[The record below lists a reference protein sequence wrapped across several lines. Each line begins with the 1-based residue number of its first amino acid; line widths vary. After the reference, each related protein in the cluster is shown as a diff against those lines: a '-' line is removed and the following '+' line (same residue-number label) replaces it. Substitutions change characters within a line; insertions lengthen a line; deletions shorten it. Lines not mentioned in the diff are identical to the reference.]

1 MMTKDGG
8 SRPRGRDRDGN
19 PQVPRLVVV
28 SNRVAPI
35 EEGKQQAGGLAVAV
49 LAALKR
55 TGGVWFGWSGQVV
68 EGESGE
74 MHVSRSGSITR
85 ATLDLTRVDYEE
97 YYNGFANSTLW
108 PLFHY
113 RLGLLNFSR
122 RTWEG
127 YRRVNAL
134 FAERLAPLVKE
145 RDMVWVHD
153 YHLIP
158 VGERLRER
166 GLTNRMG
173 FFLHTP
179 WPAPEVLIAVPTHE
193 DLVRALCAYDV
204 VGFHTEADVLCFANY
219 IRYEIGGKVE
229 ELGAGRGI
237 RVEAFGRSVTAR
249 AFPISIDTG
258 SMETLAR
265 QAAGTVQVRRLRESL
280 VGRDLIIGV
289 DRLDYSK
296 GLPQR
301 FEAFQ
306 SLLDMH
312 PDLLGKVS
320 FMQIAPPSRADVPE
334 YAAIRRELETASGSI
349 NGRFADFD
357 WVPIRYLNTSFS
369 RKALAGFFRVARI
382 GLVTPLRDGMNLV
395 AKEYVASQDPEDPGV
410 LVLSR
415 FAGAAA
421 EMGEALIVNPFD
433 SEGVA
438 DAMQRALSMPLE
450 ERRAR
455 HTCLMQTLRQN
466 DITKWREDFVEAL
479 ASVPAQVPA
488 FEVHSLHKLTQ

>member
-1 MMTKDGG
+1 MA
-8 SRPRGRDRDGN
+8 
-19 PQVPRLVVV
+19 RLVVV
-28 SNRVAPI
+28 SNRVAPV

-49 LAALKR
+49 LAALKK
-55 TGGVWFGWSGQVV
+55 TGGVWFGWSGEVV
-68 EGESGE
+68 DGEAGDLRI
-74 MHVSRSGSITR
+74 SRSGPITR
-85 ATLDLTRVDYEE
+85 ATLDLTRRDHDE

-113 RLGLLNFSR
+113 RLGLLTFSR
-122 RTWEG
+122 RTWEA
-127 YRRVNAL
+127 YERVNAL
-134 FAERLAPLVKE
+134 FAERVAPFVQPE
-145 RDMVWVHD
+145 DMVWVHD
-153 YHLIP
+153 YHLIQ
-158 VGERLRER
+158 VGERLRGR
-166 GLTNRMG
+166 GLRNRMG

-193 DLVRALCAYDV
+193 RLVRALCAYDV
-204 VGFHTEADVLCFANY
+204 VGFHTEADVHCFANY
-219 IRYEIGGKVE
+219 IRDEAGG
-229 ELGAGRGI
+229 
-237 RVEAFGRSVTAR
+237 RVEDLGPGGGVRVHAYGRTAVAR
-249 AFPISIDTG
+249 AFPISIDAEG
-258 SMETLAR
+258 MVAVAE
-265 QAAGTVQVRRLRESL
+265 QAARTVQTRRLRESL

-306 SLLDMH
+306 ALLDMH
-312 PDLLGKVS
+312 PDLQGKVS
-320 FMQIAPPSRADVPE
+320 FMQIAPPSRTDVPE
-334 YAAIRRELETASGSI
+334 YAAIRRELEAASGFI
-349 NGRFADFD
+349 NGRFAQFD

-369 RKALAGFFRVARI
+369 RKALAGFYRVARI

-433 SEGVA
+433 AEGVA
-438 DAMQRALSMPLE
+438 DAMKRALVMPVE

-455 HTCLMQTLRQN
+455 HTCLMQTLRRN
-466 DITKWREDFVEAL
+466 DITRWREDFVAAL
-479 ASVPAQVPA
+479 AAASPSEDTTVRPLARGA
-488 FEVHSLHKLTQ
+488 R

>member
-1 MMTKDGG
+1 MA
-8 SRPRGRDRDGN
+8 
-19 PQVPRLVVV
+19 RLVVV

-49 LAALKR
+49 MAALKK
-55 TGGVWFGWSGQVV
+55 TGGVWFGWSGETVDAD
-68 EGESGE
+68 SGE
-74 MHVSRSGSITR
+74 LTIARAGAITR
-85 ATLDLTRVDYEE
+85 ATIDLSRRDYDE
-97 YYNGFANSTLW
+97 YYNGFANSVLW

-113 RLGLLNFSR
+113 RIGLLSFSR

-127 YRRVNAL
+127 YLRVNAL
-134 FAERLAPLVKE
+134 FAEKLAPLL
-145 RDMVWVHD
+145 RGSDMVWVHD

-166 GLTNRMG
+166 GLENPMG

-179 WPAPEVLIAVPTHE
+179 WPAPEVLIAVPTHAA
-193 DLVRALCAYDV
+193 LVKAMCAYDV
-204 VGFHTEADVLCFANY
+204 VGFHTESDLHSFANY
-219 IRYEIGGKVE
+219 IRDETGGTVE
-229 ELGAGRGI
+229 HLGEEGMRIRAYGRT
-237 RVEAFGRSVTAR
+237 VLAR

-258 SMETLAR
+258 AMTAVAQ
-265 QAAGTVQVRRLRESL
+265 QAGRTVAARRLRESL

-306 SLLDMH
+306 CLLDNY
-312 PDLLGKVS
+312 PELRGKVS
-320 FMQIAPPSRADVPE
+320 FMQIAPPSRSDVPE
-334 YAAIRRELETASGSI
+334 YAAIRRELEAAAGHI

-357 WVPIRYLNTSFS
+357 WVPLRYLNKSFS
-369 RKALAGFFRVARI
+369 QKALAGFFRTARI

-395 AKEYVASQDPEDPGV
+395 AKEYVACQDPDDPGV

-421 EMGEALIVNPFD
+421 EMREALIVNPFD
-433 SEGVA
+433 AEGVA
-438 DAMQRALSMPLE
+438 DAIQRGLTMRLE
-450 ERRAR
+450 ERRER
-455 HTCLMQTLRQN
+455 HAALMAHLRRW
-466 DITKWREDFVEAL
+466 DIVRWREEFVAAL
-479 ASVPAQVPA
+479 ASVPTAA
-488 FEVHSLHKLTQ
+488 ERRRNIA